1 MPSEERC
8 FNDLLGEYVDCP
20 EEESEDKKD
29 EPEDRGA
36 SGGDAI
42 LFPLFEIPL
51 MTREIESALSS
62 SSEGELFR
70 DIWKGLF
77 DTPDTVPLN
86 IGKRWYIPY
95 QAVQN
100 NLRGK
105 VLFTHNAADDIMVLA
120 PTSASLRAMIPALR
134 EDSPDPLEESYELMH
149 WVVTSHL
156 IKGKVPQRIFDRV
169 PVSQLFLFCSD
180 SLQ

>member
-1 MPSEERC
+1 
-8 FNDLLGEYVDCP
+8 
-20 EEESEDKKD
+20 
-29 EPEDRGA
+29 
-36 SGGDAI
+36 
-42 LFPLFEIPL
+42 
-51 MTREIESALSS
+51 
-62 SSEGELFR
+62 
-70 DIWKGLF
+70 
-77 DTPDTVPLN
+77 
-86 IGKRWYIPY
+86 
-95 QAVQN
+95 
-100 NLRGK
+100 
-105 VLFTHNAADDIMVLA
+105 MVLA